1 MDLPTFNIIKEI
13 YNDDTNKDK
22 RQIIYKYFRDNIIVE
37 NIRANGE
44 VHTPVCLVDDMLDT
58 LPVEFWTKKQ
68 TVYDPCCGKA
78 AFQLGLIDR
87 FYKSL
92 THLLPLERIIFII
105 NECLFI
111 NDLNHLNVEITIQIM
126 ELHCQYLVPELD
138 IKSLNF
144 NFSIGDALTQEH
156 TRKYCMVVANPP
168 YNNPGCLGKGGFPI
182 YCKFIIKAIE
192 LAIPNCYI
200 LFVNPPAWRAP
211 LLPNSRVKGLF
222 NLMTHQNQ
230 MVYLSMHD
238 RNEGN
243 KKFGCSVK
251 YDYYLIKKT
260 PCYDK
265 THIVD
270 FEKKIAILD
279 LSQRSFI
286 PNFALDDVMSLIDGE
301 DKPRLKMMRGLSMYG
316 PSCKHLSPEHTDEF
330 RYKCV
335 HTTPKCGNRYYYSNV
350 DKGHF
355 FGVPRVL
362 FGRCGLHD
370 VIVDYNGEYGL
381 TKEAYG
387 IIIESQEQGEMIKK
401 ALLSDKF
408 KRILKANLYENFG
421 INYTI
426 FEKYRADFYLGFI

>member
-1 MDLPTFNIIKEI
+1 MDTPTYNIIKEI
-13 YNDDTNKDK
+13 YNDDTKKDK
-22 RQIIYKYFRDNIIVE
+22 RQLIYKYFRDNMIVE

-44 VHTPVCLVDDMLDT
+44 VHTCPCLVEDMLDT
-58 LPVEFWTKKQ
+58 LPVEFWSKKQ
-68 TVYDPCCGKA
+68 TVYDPCCGKG

-92 THLLPLERIIFII
+92 THLEPLERIVFII

-168 YNNPGCLGKGGFPI
+168 YNNPGCLGQGGYPI
-182 YCKFIIKAIE
+182 YCRFIIKAIE

-222 NLMTHQNQ
+222 NLMTHENQ
-230 MVYLSMHD
+230 MVYISMHD
-238 RNEGN
+238 RKDGS
-243 KKFGCSVK
+243 KMFGCSVK

-270 FEKKIAILD
+270 FERQIINLD
-279 LSQRSFI
+279 LSKRSFI
-286 PNFALDDVMSLIDGE
+286 PNFAIDDVMSLIAQD
-301 DKPRLKMMRGLSMYG
+301 DKPRLKMMRGRSMY
-316 PSCKHLSPEHTDEF
+316 SAQSKHMSAEPTDEF

-335 HTTPKCGNRYYYSNV
+335 HSTPKRGNRYYYSNV

-355 FGVPRVL
+355 GVPKVI
-362 FGRCGLHD
+362 FGRGGVD
-370 VIVDYNGEYGL
+370 GVIVDYNGEYGL
-381 TKEAYG
+381 TNEAYG
-387 IIIESQEQGEMIKK
+387 IVIETQEQGDMIKK
-401 ALLSDKF
+401 AILSDKF

-426 FEKYRADFYLGFI
+426 FEKYRADFYLGFM